1 MWLFYIE
8 IVSVHQKT
16 VEKCKNE
23 LITRISVLQIATRL
37 RNDGKIQDKCLG
49 EIKVGM
55 SVCLSVS
62 LSVQKIYNKINPIIL
77 NL

>member
-8 IVSVHQKT
+8 TVSVHQKT

-23 LITRISVLQIATRL
+23 LVTRLSVLQIATRL
-37 RNDGKIQDKCLG
+37 RNDGKIQDKCLR

-55 SVCLSVS
+55 FVYVSVS
-62 LSVQKIYNKINPIIL
+62 LSVQKIYD
-77 NL
+77 

>member
-23 LITRISVLQIATRL
+23 LVTRLSVLQIATRL
-37 RNDGKIQDKCLG
+37 RNDGKIQDKCLR

-55 SVCLSVS
+55 FVYVSVS
-62 LSVQKIYNKINPIIL
+62 LSVQKIYD
-77 NL
+77 

>member
-23 LITRISVLQIATRL
+23 LVTRLSVLQIATRL
-37 RNDGKIQDKCLG
+37 RNDGKIQDNVWEK
-49 EIKVGM
+49 
-55 SVCLSVS
+55 SR
-62 LSVQKIYNKINPIIL
+62 
-77 NL
+77 